1 MPRLVK
7 GGKYVFGW
15 SKVYPDGKI
24 IIPSEA
30 YEEYRFQTG
39 ENIILMP
46 GSRTSGGFSLTS
58 LRLLEGTPLSAFLNE
73 IPQLSEFSVGEG
85 TLIAHKKRIFA
96 WIRMQEGYIVAPSQT
111 LENYGARVGS
121 LLLSVRGSS
130 LALGFLIKGP
140 LYEIAHKHQN
150 IAVF

>member
-15 SKVYPDGKI
+15 SEVYPEGKI
-24 IIPSEA
+24 VIPPEA
-30 YEEYRFQTG
+30 YEDYRFQTG
-39 ENIILMP
+39 ENVILMP

-58 LRLLEGTPLSAFLNE
+58 LRLLEGTPLSALLLE
-73 IPQLSEFSVGEG
+73 IPQLSEFSAGEG
-85 TLIAHKKRIFA
+85 TLIAHKKRIFS
-96 WIRMQEGYIVAPSQT
+96 WLRMQEGYIAAPSQT
-111 LENYGARVGS
+111 LENYGVRIGS

-140 LYEIAHKHQN
+140 LYDLAHRHRN